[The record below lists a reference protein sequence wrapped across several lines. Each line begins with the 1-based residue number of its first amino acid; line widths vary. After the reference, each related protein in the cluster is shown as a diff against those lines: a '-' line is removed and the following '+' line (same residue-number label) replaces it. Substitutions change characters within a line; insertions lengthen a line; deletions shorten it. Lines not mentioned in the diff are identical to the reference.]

1 MNPSIE
7 VLVTSVRQE
16 APLELYE
23 RMNLAGNLL
32 ISNQGPR
39 AEFGSWQRGAA
50 RIRMISTNTV
60 GVGINRNLG
69 LSYCDADI
77 CLLADD
83 DMIYVDGYEDMV
95 RAAYQR
101 HPDADVIIFDVRSL
115 NPDRPLGEVPRS
127 KRATRF
133 DLAQL
138 GIHGVAAKID
148 SLHRAN
154 IWFSPLF
161 GGGTRHGSGEDA
173 LFLQDL
179 LKKGLRVYLCADTIA
194 HATQADS
201 TWFKGFS
208 YKYFFDKGA
217 LWAATYPEFSTL
229 IALRSSLRYR
239 YLRGVR
245 RPPFWRMYRTML
257 RGAREF
263 RRRS

>member
-1 MNPSIE
+1 MTPSVE
-7 VLVTSVRQE
+7 VLVTTVRQD
-16 APLELYE
+16 APLELHA
-23 RMNLAGNLL
+23 RMNLSGDLL
-32 ISNQGPR
+32 ICNQGPR
-39 AEFGSWQRGAA
+39 AEFNTWRRGTA

-69 LSYCDADI
+69 LAYCDADI

-83 DMIYVDGYEDMV
+83 DMAYVDGYEDMV
-95 RAAYQR
+95 RAAYRR
-101 HPDADVIIFDVRSL
+101 HPDADVIVFNVESL
-115 NPDRPLGEVPRS
+115 NPARPLGAVTS
-127 KRATRF
+127 NQRATRF

-138 GIHGVAAKID
+138 GIHGVAAKTD
-148 SLHRAN
+148 SLRRAN

-179 LKKGLRVYLCADTIA
+179 LKKRLRVYMCSDTIA

-201 TWFKGFS
+201 TWFNGFS

-217 LWAATYPEFSTL
+217 LWEATYPGLSPL

-239 YLRGVR
+239 FLRDVR
-245 RPPFWRMYRTML
+245 HPRLWRMYRTML

-263 RRRS
+263 RRRY